1 LLFEKFTAIIRYE
14 HLLIIKWR
22 KEMNTKIKAA
32 EAKMNVLLK
41 EQAKVEKE
49 HNKVVA
55 AQETYL
61 AKVQAVKAKAMQK
74 FDAKVNAL
82 EEKIELLMQIEESKA

>member
-1 LLFEKFTAIIRYE
+1 
-14 HLLIIKWR
+14 
-22 KEMNTKIKAA
+22 MNAKIKAA

-61 AKVQAVKAKAMQK
+61 AKAQAAKAKVMEK

-82 EEKIELLMQIEESKA
+82 EAKIEQLTQIAESKA